1 MKNNLEKIL
10 TVLLTFV
17 VICVTVI
24 LLLVGVRGVHSLT
37 RALIDL
43 SYLGAFLAGILG
55 TSSLMISFFPPQI
68 VAFLMGAPNLGF
80 NPFLVGISMGL
91 GAGLGQY
98 LHYYVGAGGRFL
110 FSEKR
115 RASIEKWKTRLNRYG
130 PLLIFLFAVTPL
142 TPDDLV
148 WIPLGMM
155 SYPRLKA
162 LISAVIG
169 KTTMLTICAYGGYYG
184 IGIIHKYLVRLG
196 G

>member
-1 MKNNLEKIL
+1 MKNNFEKLFTALLIL
-10 TVLLTFV
+10 V
-17 VICVTVI
+17 VICVTLL
-24 LLLVGVRGVHSLT
+24 LLLVGVRGLHSLT

-43 SYLGAFLAGILG
+43 SYFGAFLAGILG

-68 VAFLMGAPNLGF
+68 VAFLMGTPNLGF
-80 NPFLVGISMGL
+80 NPLLVGISMGF
-91 GAGLGQY
+91 GAGVGQY

-115 RASIEKWKTRLNRYG
+115 RASIEKWKTRVSRYG

-142 TPDDLV
+142 TPDDLI

-155 SYPRLKA
+155 KYPKLKA
-162 LISAVIG
+162 LVSAIIG
-169 KTTMLTICAYGGYYG
+169 KTIMLTICAYGGYYG
-184 IGIIHKYLVRLG
+184 IGIIQKYLVGLG

>member
-10 TVLLTFV
+10 TVLFSFV
-17 VICVTVI
+17 VICFTVL
-24 LLLVGVRGVHSLT
+24 LLLVGVRRVHSLT

-80 NPFLVGISMGL
+80 NPLLVGISMGL
-91 GAGLGQY
+91 GAGIGQY

-115 RASIEKWKTRLNRYG
+115 RASIDKWKKRLNRYG

-142 TPDDLV
+142 TPDDLI

-155 SYPRLKA
+155 KYPKLKA
-162 LISAVIG
+162 LVSAIIG
-169 KTTMLTICAYGGYYG
+169 KTIMLIICAYGGYYG
-184 IGIIHKYLVRLG
+184 IALIRKYLVRLG